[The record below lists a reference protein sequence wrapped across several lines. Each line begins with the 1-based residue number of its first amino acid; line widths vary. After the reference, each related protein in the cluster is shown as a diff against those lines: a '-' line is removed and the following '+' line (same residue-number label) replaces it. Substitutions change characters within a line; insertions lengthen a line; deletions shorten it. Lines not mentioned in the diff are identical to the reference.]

1 VPRNGESATAEELI
15 AFCKERMAPT
25 STREIEF
32 VEVLPKTASG
42 KILRRQLRDE
52 EAGRAKE

>member
-1 VPRNGESATAEELI
+1 
-15 AFCKERMAPT
+15 
-25 STREIEF
+25 

-52 EAGRAKE
+52 EADRAKE